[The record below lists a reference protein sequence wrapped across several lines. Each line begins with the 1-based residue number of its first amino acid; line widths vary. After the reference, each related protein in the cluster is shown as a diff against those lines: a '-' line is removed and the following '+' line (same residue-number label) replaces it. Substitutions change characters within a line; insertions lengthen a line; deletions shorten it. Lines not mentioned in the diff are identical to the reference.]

1 MTTDHQDT
9 DTTTLDTD
17 VLVVGAGPAGLMLA
31 TELRL
36 GGAEVVVVDQRP
48 GPTTESRASTLH
60 ARTMEILDSRGLLDE
75 LGTPPCEPR
84 GHFGGV
90 PLDLTLPGPYPG
102 QWKVAQT
109 RTEELLQRRAA
120 DLGADLWRR
129 HQLLSLTVRDG
140 AAGAPESV
148 EAETIGPYG
157 PVRIRARYLVGCDGE
172 DSTVRRLVRA
182 PFPGHDARR
191 ELLRADVSG
200 ISVADRRFQRLRH
213 GLAIA
218 ATRDGV
224 TRVMVHEFG
233 RPVTERGG
241 GEPDFAEVTD
251 VWKRVTGEDIS
262 QGTPL
267 WVNAF
272 GDANRQLAR
281 YRHGRVLFA
290 GDAAHRQMPSGGQAL
305 NLGVQDAFNLGWKLA
320 AVVRGSAPEEL
331 LDTYDTERRTVGRQV
346 LANIRAQVELLLGGP
361 EVEPARSLL
370 TELLAVDGVRRHLA
384 GMISGLGIRYDVG
397 GAENDAGVGGNGD
410 VQGGDGG
417 AAGGHGFGSGTPLGV
432 GAGPGLDSGDTAAR
446 HPLLGRRLPDAWLE
460 PTGGG
465 PRRRTTELLRTGRG
479 LLLSLDGSRNANG
492 NGNGGGALR
501 AALEP
506 WADRVTFVA
515 GPPEPGSPLPAGQA
529 LLVRP
534 DGHVAWAGAR
544 TDGLPEAL
552 TRWFG
557 FPADAA

>member
-9 DTTTLDTD
+9 DTTILDTD

-90 PLDLTLPGPYPG
+90 PLDLTLPSSYPG

-120 DLGADLWRR
+120 VLGADLRRR
-129 HQLLSLTVRDG
+129 HQLLSLEAESEGAGRDE
-140 AAGAPESV
+140 AGRGRAGRGGV
-148 EAETIGPYG
+148 EAEAIGPYG

-182 PFPGHDARR
+182 PFPGRDAAR

-200 ISVADRRFQRLRH
+200 VEVADRRFQRLEH

-218 ATRDGV
+218 ATREGV

-233 RPVTERGG
+233 RPAAERDGA
-241 GEPDFAEVTD
+241 EPDFAEVTD

-272 GDANRQLAR
+272 GDANRQLAH

-320 AVVRGSAPEEL
+320 AVVRGSAGEDL
-331 LDTYDTERRTVGRQV
+331 LDTYHSERHTVGRQV

-361 EVEPARSLL
+361 EVEPARALL
-370 TELLAVDGVRRHLA
+370 TELVALDGVRQHLA
-384 GMISGLGIRYDVG
+384 GMISGLGIRYDVEG
-397 GAENDAGVGGNGD
+397 VEGCGAEGAGGDDFGAGAAKGVG
-410 VQGGDGG
+410 
-417 AAGGHGFGSGTPLGV
+417 V
-432 GAGPGLDSGDTAAR
+432 GPEIHSDE

-460 PTGGG
+460 PAEGGA
-465 PRRRTTELLRTGRG
+465 RRRTTELLRTGRG
-479 LLLSLDGSRNANG
+479 LLLSLDGDGAP
-492 NGNGGGALR
+492 ALR
-501 AALEP
+501 ATAAP
-506 WADRVTFVA
+506 WSDRVAFVADRPAA
-515 GPPEPGSPLPAGQA
+515 GGPLPAGQA

-534 DGHVAWAGAR
+534 DGYVAWAGSGPAGLAR
-544 TDGLPEAL
+544 AL

-557 FPADAA
+557 TLAADD

>member
-60 ARTMEILDSRGLLDE
+60 ARTMEILDSRGLLDQ

-90 PLDLTLPGPYPG
+90 PLDLTLPSPYPG

-109 RTEELLQRRAA
+109 RTEELLQQRAA
-120 DLGADLWRR
+120 ELGAELRRR
-129 HQLLSLTVRDG
+129 HQLLSVTTEDT
-140 AAGAPESV
+140 AV
-148 EAETIGPYG
+148 EAEAIGPYG
-157 PVRIRARYLVGCDGE
+157 PVHIRARYLVGCDGE

-182 PFPGHDARR
+182 PFPGRDATR

-200 ISVADRRFQRLRH
+200 VAVADRRFHRLER

-218 ATRDGV
+218 ATRNGV

-233 RPVTERGG
+233 RPPGERGG
-241 GEPDFAEVTD
+241 AEPDFTEVTD

-262 QGTPL
+262 HGTPL

-272 GDANRQLAR
+272 GDADRQLAH

-320 AVVRGSAPEEL
+320 AVIRGSAPEDL
-331 LDTYDTERRTVGRQV
+331 LDTYHRERHTVGRQV

-361 EVEPARSLL
+361 EVEPTRALL
-370 TELLAVDGVRRHLA
+370 TELVTLDGVRQHLA
-384 GMISGLGIRYDVG
+384 GMISGLGIRYDVEG
-397 GAENDAGVGGNGD
+397 DGRDGDQDFGVGVAN
-410 VQGGDGG
+410 
-417 AAGGHGFGSGTPLGV
+417 GV
-432 GAGPGLDSGDTAAR
+432 GVGSETRPEA

-460 PTGGG
+460 PVEGGA
-465 PRRRTTELLRTGRG
+465 RRRTTELLRTGRG
-479 LLLSLDGSRNANG
+479 LLLSLDGDGAR
-492 NGNGGGALR
+492 ALR
-501 AALEP
+501 AATAP
-506 WADRVTFVA
+506 WSDRVTFA
-515 GPPEPGSPLPAGQA
+515 EGRPASGGPIPAGRA

-534 DGHVAWAGAR
+534 DGYVAWTGSAP
-544 TDGLPEAL
+544 DGLPEAL

-557 FPADAA
+557 APADGS

>member
-9 DTTTLDTD
+9 DTATLDTD
-17 VLVVGAGPAGLMLA
+17 VLVVGAGPTGLMLA

-129 HQLLSLTVRDG
+129 HQLLSLTVQDG
-140 AAGAPESV
+140 AAGAAEGV

-157 PVRIRARYLVGCDGE
+157 PVRVRARYLVGCDGE

-182 PFPGHDARR
+182 PFPGQDAGR

-233 RPVTERGG
+233 RPVAERGG
-241 GEPDFAEVTD
+241 GEPDFTEVTD

-262 QGTPL
+262 HGTPL

-272 GDANRQLAR
+272 GDANRQLAH

-320 AVVRGSAPEEL
+320 AVVRGRAPEEL
-331 LDTYDTERRTVGRQV
+331 LDTYDTERHTVGRQV

-361 EVEPARSLL
+361 EVEPARALL

-397 GAENDAGVGGNGD
+397 GVADHAGSGGDAGDEGA
-410 VQGGDGG
+410 GG
-417 AAGGHGFGSGTPLGV
+417 AAGGRGSGAGTGPGV
-432 GAGPGLDSGDTAAR
+432 GAASGIDAWGDTAAG

-460 PTGGG
+460 PSGGG
-465 PRRRTTELLRTGRG
+465 TRRRTTELLRTGRG
-479 LLLSLDGSRNANG
+479 LLLSLDGNG
-492 NGNGGGALR
+492 NGAGAGALR
-501 AALEP
+501 TVVEP
-506 WADRVTFVA
+506 WSDRVVFVA
-515 GPPEPGSPLPAGQA
+515 GPPEAGGPLPAGQA

-534 DGHVAWAGAR
+534 DGYVAWAGPR
-544 TDGLPEAL
+544 PDGLPEAL

-557 FPADAA
+557 FPADAG